1 MIKRLC
7 FAFMALMIEAVY
19 ANNIKTRIWDFVY
32 AARDGDL
39 ATAKWLVDRGVL
51 NFTRQERDG
60 YIFFVGEALGEAT
73 TNGHLAMVRYLV
85 NNVGINVNSK
95 FGTNPKN
102 PVLLEAADKG
112 HLAIVQFLV
121 SKGANVNLIGN
132 CGESPLY
139 VSANDA
145 IWDYLQPKTK
155 GLNTTLALFNAS
167 RRGNLEQVKS
177 FFEQLKKEGKDI
189 NDIKVNAT
197 NYNCETSALVEASYY
212 GHLEVVKFLVENGAN
227 VNNIVKGYL
236 GMNRDT
242 ALVSASANGHLE
254 VVKYLVENGANINN
268 GRNAL
273 EVAAE
278 EGHLAVV
285 QYLVSQGANA
295 KINLYDATK
304 NGHFE
309 VAKYL
314 ISQGADIRRALH
326 GAIARGDLGFVKY
339 ALSQGIDLTDT
350 YYPNSGY
357 INTNR
362 LKYLPPKTQAEESKY
377 LANTVEITRLLIA
390 NGAKIYENDLIYA
403 VEPTQYASQS
413 RGTYPHYFEIVKML
427 VNNGANVNYQN
438 KSGETALM
446 YAVRNSAYIDITQY
460 LLQHGAS
467 ASINVVDE
475 RGETALDKALGEKQI
490 ALLKRYG
497 AKYNK
502 RRKSSDSPRNAP
514 KAPPNVHIQN
524 HKSDS
529 PRNAP
534 RFPPNVHIRIID

>member
-7 FAFMALMIEAVY
+7 FAFMALMIQTIY
-19 ANNIKTRIWDFVY
+19 ADDIHIWDFIN
-32 AARDGDL
+32 AAEDGEL
-39 ATAKWLVDRGVL
+39 FKVKSLVSRNVL
-51 NFTRQERDG
+51 NFG
-60 YIFFVGEALGEAT
+60 GEYNQWAVDRALQGAT
-73 TNGHLAMVRYLV
+73 TNGHLEVVRYLV
-85 NNVGINVNSK
+85 NNIGANVNYRY
-95 FGTNPKN
+95 GKN
-102 PVLLEAADKG
+102 PRANNTILFEAADKG
-112 HLAIVQFLV
+112 HLAIVQILV
-121 SKGANVNLIGN
+121 SKGANTNRIGE
-132 CGESPLY
+132 CGYAPLY
-139 VSANDA
+139 DSANDA

-155 GLNTTLALFNAS
+155 ELSTALAFINAA

-177 FFEQLKKEGKDI
+177 FLEQLKKEGKDI
-189 NDIKVNAT
+189 NDIKVNA
-197 NYNCETSALVEASYY
+197 NNSHCETSALIEASYY

-227 VNNIVKGYL
+227 VNNNVAYSAGNSKK
-236 GMNRDT
+236 DT
-242 ALVSASANGHLE
+242 ALISASANGHLE
-254 VVKYLVENGANINN
+254 VVKYLVENGASVNN
-268 GRNAL
+268 GPHNAL
-273 EVAAE
+273 AMAAE

-285 QYLVSQGANA
+285 RYLVSQGADV
-295 KINLYDATK
+295 KIKLYSVVG

-314 ISQGADIRRALH
+314 ISQGADIRGALQ

-339 ALSQGIDLTDT
+339 ALSQGVDLTKD
-350 YYPNSGY
+350 SVH
-357 INTNR
+357 INTNGHIYTS
-362 LKYLPPKTQAEESKY
+362 LNIKTQAEKNKY
-377 LANTVEITRLLIA
+377 LANIVEITRLLIA
-390 NGAKIYENDLIYA
+390 NGAKIYESGLIDA
-403 VEPTQYASQS
+403 VEPTKYTIDS
-413 RGTYPHYFEIVKML
+413 RDTYPYYFEIVKML

-438 KSGETALM
+438 KSGKTALM
-446 YAVRNSAYIDITQY
+446 YAVRNSTYIDITQY

-475 RGETALDKALGEKQI
+475 RGETALDMALGEKQI

-502 RRKSSDSPRNAP
+502 RRKSSNSP